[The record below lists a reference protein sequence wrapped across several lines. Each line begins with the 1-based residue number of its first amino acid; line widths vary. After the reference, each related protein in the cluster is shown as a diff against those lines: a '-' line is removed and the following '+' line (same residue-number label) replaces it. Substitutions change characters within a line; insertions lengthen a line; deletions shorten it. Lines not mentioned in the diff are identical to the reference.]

1 MKLDMEGL
9 ETYHTDKLILSEIE
23 ALRWTVM
30 LFGALLFCAVIIATV
45 IVAGTIDKQ
54 KEELN
59 EEYNGSRRD
68 YGGDSGGRE
77 GSIAKYDDNAC
88 AAACAGTAVGQAVFL
103 ARQSARAYGGSF
115 IKPGTCV
122 DRRASGAAGGT
133 AAATSYP
140 DPGRAAGGIRL

>member
-1 MKLDMEGL
+1 MEL
-9 ETYHTDKLILSEIE
+9 VKRDAFFY
-23 ALRWTVM
+23 ALFA
-30 LFGALLFCAVIIATV
+30 LGGALVGFCWGMAAIE
-45 IVAGTIDKQ
+45 IDKQQ

-68 YGGDSGGRE
+68 YGGDSGRRE
-77 GSIAKYDDNAC
+77 GSIAEYDANAC